1 MKRLGQYLL
10 MFLFLGSIIVIGSYI
25 QLSPKKE
32 ISYYENRKL
41 AEHPELTME
50 AVKNGVFMGEYET
63 YITDHFAWKDEWVKG
78 YIQWQHASN
87 QTFIQDYFVSDDLW
101 IYPKPAEVLEYHK
114 LDISINSLRE
124 LANYTEAN
132 NTKLFYFSLPN
143 RYLILEPP
151 YPSYLKSDIEFLH
164 RDYFLNG
171 LSSIEGLHVVDVG
184 KAFKENFTNDQLKE
198 LYYQTD
204 HHWNVDG
211 AFEGYRNI
219 YEALNEQLQNFS
231 EPPFERDHFTKKC
244 YEDRTFLGS
253 YNRQLYELI
262 ETDDAV
268 CTSIP
273 NNVDLNLLDIYVGSV
288 AEENK
293 VPWQHVFGSG
303 LHQPSTVVNYA
314 EMFTTDYRE
323 LTIVNPAKKAEG
335 TKVLFIKDSYANPM
349 SLWLAQHFYETT
361 IFDIRHNQDRTLYSF
376 LENHD
381 YDLIAFLYNDTTLF
395 PNMYDFH
402 LNVPEE
408 LKYND
413 ATWKKLQKK

>member
-1 MKRLGQYLL
+1 MKKISQYLL
-10 MFLFLGSIIVIGSYI
+10 IFLFLGSIIAIGAYT
-25 QLSPKKE
+25 LLGPKKE
-32 ISYYENRKL
+32 ISYYENRAL
-41 AEHPELTME
+41 SEQPEVTTE
-50 AVKNGVFMGEYET
+50 SIKNGVVMKDFET
-63 YITDHFAWKDEWVKG
+63 YITDHIAGKDEWVKG
-78 YIQWQHASN
+78 FMQWQN
-87 QTFIQDYFVSDDLW
+87 ITDQTFVQDHFITNDLW

-114 LDISINSLRE
+114 LDISIDKVRE
-124 LANYTEAN
+124 LTDYTKAR
-132 NTKLFYFSLPN
+132 NTELFYFSLPN

-151 YPSYLKSDIEFLH
+151 YPSYIKSDIEFLH

-171 LSSIEGLHVVDVG
+171 LSSIEGVNVVDV
-184 KAFKENFTNDQLKE
+184 ANEFKENFTNDELKE

-211 AFEGYRNI
+211 AFEAYRMI
-219 YEALNEQLQNFS
+219 VEALNEQSAYLN
-231 EPPFERDHFTKKC
+231 EPPFDDERFTKKC
-244 YEDRTFLGS
+244 YEDHTFLGS
-253 YNRQLYELI
+253 YNLQLYELI

-268 CTSIP
+268 CTS
-273 NNVDLNLLDIYVGSV
+273 NFDVDQLDVYVGSI

-293 VPWQHVFGSG
+293 VPWQHVYGSE
-303 LHQPSTVVNYA
+303 LRQSTAGIKYSGI
-314 EMFTTDYRE
+314 FTTDYKQ
-323 LTIVNPAKKAEG
+323 LTMVNSEKEAEG

-349 SLWLAQHFYETT
+349 SLWLAEHFYETT

-402 LNVPEE
+402 LDVPEE

-413 ATWKKLQKK
+413 ATWKKLQKTN